1 MDLES
6 MDHLFAAVHS
16 GNHYFTIQWCKT
28 TGGFTV
34 RDSLAHHVKSE
45 HKETM
50 VFLWAILLESARD
63 DDNLWLKEPVL
74 SLSEDQVLGEFQELV
89 LTGEQGMAHATH

>member
-1 MDLES
+1 
-6 MDHLFAAVHS
+6 
-16 GNHYFTIQWCKT
+16 
-28 TGGFTV
+28 
-34 RDSLAHHVKSE
+34 
-45 HKETM
+45 M

-89 LTGEQGMAHATH
+89 LSPGSRGWHMPLTEDEQGNLRQMGIQVQENSRRAPEVWTWTWRKKK